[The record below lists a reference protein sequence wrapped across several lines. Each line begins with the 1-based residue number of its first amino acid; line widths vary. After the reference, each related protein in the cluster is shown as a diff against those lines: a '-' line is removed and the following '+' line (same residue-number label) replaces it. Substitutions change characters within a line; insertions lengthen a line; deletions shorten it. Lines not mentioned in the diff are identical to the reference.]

1 MKKKTYTNLQI
12 LRKANARTKGVDA
25 VLARHLKTL
34 LPIIERR
41 KVDTLLTNRELG
53 LINRVREMLTARI
66 EIAAYDAMLN
76 KLIQMPD

>member
-12 LRKANARTKGVDA
+12 LRKSNARTKGVDA
-25 VLARHLKTL
+25 VLARHLKAL
-34 LPIIERR
+34 LPIVERR
-41 KVDTLLTNRELG
+41 KVDKLLTNRELG

-76 KLIQMPD
+76 KLIQMPE